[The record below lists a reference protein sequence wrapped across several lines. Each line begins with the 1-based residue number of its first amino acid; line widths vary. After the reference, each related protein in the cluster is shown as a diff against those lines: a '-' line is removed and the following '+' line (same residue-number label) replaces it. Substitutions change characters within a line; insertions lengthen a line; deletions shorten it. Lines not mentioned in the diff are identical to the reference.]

1 MESNGQRT
9 ITAQILQRC
18 RTGRLSRRETV
29 RLLAGIGLAGAGAG
43 AIGLGALSTKAT
55 GAAAPAAPAGFVG
68 HGGLH
73 AALLRQDA
81 GTPAPAA
88 TPQLGEQP
96 DGTHLWRVRVAGM
109 DMENLID
116 TQAFFPSEITINAG
130 DAIFFEFPTPPGFH
144 TVTFLSGQDVPP
156 LIIPDESAETAVS
169 PAAGPP
175 TLMINPEAAF
185 PSGDDTYDGAGFVNS
200 GLDVVRL
207 PGDPPFVLTFTTPGT
222 YEYQC
227 IPHGVVMKATV
238 VVQEAGAERPEDQA
252 AVDARGEEERAA
264 LIEEGLAEI
273 AEYAEATA
281 TQRDDGTTLW
291 EVAAGAGE
299 GQARVFQFLPNA
311 LAIKAGDTVRWV
323 NHSRT
328 EPHTVTFLGAG
339 VEQPEDIFVEP
350 QPDGPP
356 KIVQNPLTL
365 FPQGEDVYSGEGYFN
380 SGFIGELNGEPLPG
394 GDAYELTFDTAGDY
408 SYYCILH
415 ASGPEGPGMAGT
427 ITVS

>member
-1 MESNGQRT
+1 MDTNRQHT
-9 ITAQILQRC
+9 IAAEIVKRH
-18 RTGRLSRRETV
+18 RTGHLSRRQTV
-29 RLLAGIGLAGAGAG
+29 RALAGLGLAAAGVG
-43 AIGLGALSTKAT
+43 AIGLGTIATRAT
-55 GAAAPAAPAGFVG
+55 GAASPSDDLGFGG

-73 AALLRQDA
+73 AALLRQDE

-88 TPQLGEQP
+88 TPPLGQQP

-116 TQAFFPSEITINAG
+116 TQAFFPSEITISAG
-130 DAIFFEFPTPPGFH
+130 DAVFFEFPSPPGFH

-156 LIIPDESAETAVS
+156 LIIPDASADTAAS

-175 TLMINPEAAF
+175 PLIVNPEAAF
-185 PSGDDTYDGAGFVNS
+185 PSGGDTYDGSDYVNS

-207 PGDPPFVLTFTTPGT
+207 PGDPPFVLTFTAPGT

-238 VVQEAGAERPEDQA
+238 VVQESGAERPEDQA

-273 AEYAEATA
+273 AEYADATA
-281 TQRDDGTTLW
+281 TRRDDGTTLW
-291 EVAAGAGE
+291 EVAAGVGE

-311 LAIKAGDTVRWV
+311 LEIKAGDTVRWV

-350 QPDGPP
+350 RPSGPP

-365 FPQGEDVYSGEGYFN
+365 FPQGEAVYNGEGYFN

-394 GDAYELTFDTAGDY
+394 GDAYELTFAAAGNY
-408 SYYCILH
+408 PYYCILH